1 MHWTYDSCEPDA
13 DLEQGD
19 FLAVTPELTNLL
31 SEVHAHFTDEK
42 YLGFLIT
49 TQSCDLVR
57 RGRKP
62 PKSPYISIAA
72 IRSLRSTFPRLL
84 AVECP
89 PILPGLPIF
98 PSSRESD
105 ARKLLSRIFNQNEA
119 AMGLFYLHPDNGA
132 GIGDACVAMLRV
144 TVSFRVEHYQKLV
157 RARKVRLTPAF
168 QAKLGWL
175 LGNLYGR
182 AAAPDWGDQPG
193 GEAALKVLI
202 AEHLKEQVEGC
213 GPTWIFDELVPAA
226 KKMAEELS
234 NKPSEDVQKCLE
246 EYRPPP
252 PIDTALIEIENTIRH
267 VMGDQVGEEQLTKV
281 CNRLRNNGRFTRNV
295 LKSSS

>member
-31 SEVHAHFTDEK
+31 GEVHAHFTDEK

-62 PKSPYISIAA
+62 AKSPYVSIAA

-84 AVECP
+84 AIECS
-89 PILPGLPIF
+89 PIQRGLPIF
-98 PSSRESD
+98 SSNRKSD

-119 AMGLFYLHPDNGA
+119 AMGLFYLHPDNEA

-144 TVSFRVEHYQKLV
+144 TVSLRVEHYERLV
-157 RARKVRLTPAF
+157 RARRVRLTPAF

-193 GEAALKVLI
+193 GETALNVLI
-202 AEHLKEQVEGC
+202 EEHLKEQVEGC
-213 GPTWIFDELVPAA
+213 GPTWISDELVPAA
-226 KKMAEELS
+226 NICGS
-234 NKPSEDVQKCLE
+234 NLPLFPGVGFPLVQHCGRLLRTRKHGGILARLVAGRHSRTSCTIPSKNT
-246 EYRPPP
+246 RA
-252 PIDTALIEIENTIRH
+252 ID
-267 VMGDQVGEEQLTKV
+267 
-281 CNRLRNNGRFTRNV
+281 
-295 LKSSS
+295 